1 MRKTYL
7 WAFCLVA
14 SLWCSNGHAQTFE
27 TQYERSVHDLMTDV
41 QQRFGVRFKFDGKV
55 DTVGKRLP
63 YADFRVRP
71 YSIEM
76 TLDNICKYFDWNW
89 WKQTDKLYKIK
100 PYEYPRRHED
110 EGRMMLDWLSTL
122 YNNKA
127 EWEAR
132 RDTLRREVRQRL
144 ELDAFL
150 DSCVVVKD
158 KKGRAERP
166 VTLSKVRRHDGYTTQ
181 NICIELTP
189 GQHLFGTIYAPYG
202 LKKKEKIINK
212 KLSESVALQSNQKVQ
227 SSKQDQDK
235 SKSSKF
241 KVQSSKKYALIVCPD
256 GHWPMRY
263 RKDEQQRL
271 GTLARMGAVCVDFD
285 LYGWGESE
293 QEVGAEAHHTSRAH
307 VYQAACGYILLDW
320 MLTHR
325 KDIDPER
332 VGVMGGSG
340 GGTHTVL
347 LSLLDDRVTAS
358 APVVH
363 LASHFDGGCPCES
376 GKPVQLS
383 AGGTCEAELAA
394 VMAPKPMLIV
404 SDGGDWTSSVPTLE
418 YPYLQRI
425 YSFYDA
431 RDQVRNVHL
440 PNDRHD
446 FNEHKRQAV
455 YDFFIDVF
463 DLDRT
468 MLDEDKVTIEPDDD
482 LKSLYKTQR

>member
-1 MRKTYL
+1 MRKILLTIL
-7 WAFCLVA
+7 ATIAVGC
-14 SLWCSNGHAQTFE
+14 GAQTFE
-27 TQYERSVHDLMTDV
+27 TKFERPVSDLMADV
-41 QQRFGVRFKFDGKV
+41 QKRFGVRFKYNV

-63 YADFRVRP
+63 YADFRIRP
-71 YSIEM
+71 YSIEQ

-89 WKQTDKLYKIK
+89 WKQSGNLYKIK
-100 PYEYPRRHED
+100 PYEYPRRHEE
-110 EGRMMLDWLSTL
+110 EGRQMLNWLSSL
-122 YNNKA
+122 YNEKA
-127 EWEAR
+127 QWEAR
-132 RDTLRREVRQRL
+132 RDSLRREVRQRL

-150 DSCVVVKD
+150 DSCTLK
-158 KKGRAERP
+158 P
-166 VTLSKVRRHDGYTTQ
+166 LLSKVRKHDGYTTQ

-189 GQHLFGTIYAPYG
+189 GQHLFGTIYSPPPFPSRG
-202 LKKKEKIINK
+202 RG
-212 KLSESVALQSNQKVQ
+212 V
-227 SSKQDQDK
+227 
-235 SKSSKF
+235 KSSKGNH
-241 KVQSSKKYALIVCPD
+241 SSHSGRLEGGFPLIICPD
-256 GHWPMRY
+256 GHWPYRY

-320 MLTHR
+320 MLKNR

-332 VGVMGGSG
+332 VGVCGGSG

-347 LSLLDDRVTAS
+347 LSLLDERVTAS

-404 SDGGDWTSSVPTLE
+404 SDGGDWTASVPALE
-418 YPYLQRI
+418 FPYLQRI
-425 YSFYDA
+425 YGFYGAQDK
-431 RDQVRNVHL
+431 VRNVHL
-440 PNDRHD
+440 PNERHD
-446 FNEHKRQAV
+446 FGKNKRQAV

-463 DLDRT
+463 GLDRS
-468 MLDEDKVTIEPDDD
+468 MLDESKVTIEPDND
-482 LKSLYKTQR
+482 LKSLYK

>member
-1 MRKTYL
+1 MRKRLLT
-7 WAFCLVA
+7 AAILVA
-14 SLWCSNGHAQTFE
+14 TAMTATAQSYE
-27 TQYERSVHDLMTDV
+27 TRYERPVHDVMNDV
-41 QQRFGVRFKFDGKV
+41 ARRFGVRFKFDGNV
-55 DTVGKRLP
+55 DTVGKRLT

-71 YSIEM
+71 YSLEM
-76 TLDNICKYFDWNW
+76 TLDNICKHFDWNW
-89 WKQTDKLYKIK
+89 WKQSGNLYKIK
-100 PYEYPRRHED
+100 LYEYPRRHEQ
-110 EGRMMLDWLSTL
+110 EGKMMLDYLSSL
-122 YNNKA
+122 YHNKA

-150 DSCVVVKD
+150 DSCVLLKD
-158 KKGRAERP
+158 KRGNIVRDKQGRPERP
-166 VTLSKVRRHDGYTTQ
+166 VTLSKIRKHDGYTTQ

-189 GQHLFGTIYAPYG
+189 GQHLFGTIYAST
-202 LKKKEKIINK
+202 KKGKH
-212 KLSESVALQSNQKVQ
+212 
-227 SSKQDQDK
+227 
-235 SKSSKF
+235 
-241 KVQSSKKYALIVCPD
+241 ALIVCPD

-293 QEVGAEAHHTSRAH
+293 KEVGAEAHHTSRAH
-307 VYQAACGYILLDW
+307 VYQAACGYVLLDW
-320 MLTHR
+320 MLKNHR
-325 KDIDPER
+325 DIDPQR

-383 AGGTCEAELAA
+383 AGGTCEPELAA
-394 VMAPKPMLIV
+394 TMAPKPMLIV

-418 YPYLQRI
+418 FPYLQRI
-425 YSFYDA
+425 YGFYDA
-431 RDQVRNVHL
+431 RQQVRNVHL
-440 PNDRHD
+440 PSERHD
-446 FNEHKRQAV
+446 FNRNKRQAV

-463 DLDRT
+463 HLDRS
-468 MLDEDKVTIEPDDD
+468 MLDEDKVTIEPDEA
-482 LKSLYKTQR
+482 LKSLYK

>member
-1 MRKTYL
+1 MRNYL
-7 WAFCLVA
+7 FAALLAASSVA
-14 SLWCSNGHAQTFE
+14 TAQTFE
-27 TQYERSVHDLMTDV
+27 NHYERPVHDLMQDV
-41 QQRFGVRFKFDGKV
+41 AQRFGVRFKFDGNV
-55 DTVGKRLP
+55 DTIGKRLP

-71 YSIEM
+71 YSLET

-89 WKQTDKLYKIK
+89 WKQSGNLYKIK
-100 PYEYPRRHED
+100 RYEYPRRHEQ
-110 EGRMMLDWLSTL
+110 EGRLMLDYLSSL
-122 YNNKA
+122 YADKA
-127 EWEAR
+127 QWEAR

-150 DSCVVVKD
+150 DSCVLGK
-158 KKGRAERP
+158 P
-166 VTLSKVRRHDGYTTQ
+166 LLSKVRKHDGYTTQ

-189 GQHLFGTIYAPYG
+189 GQHLFGTIYAST
-202 LKKKEKIINK
+202 KKG
-212 KLSESVALQSNQKVQ
+212 QH
-227 SSKQDQDK
+227 
-235 SKSSKF
+235 
-241 KVQSSKKYALIVCPD
+241 ALIVCPD

-293 QEVGAEAHHTSRAH
+293 REVGAEAHHTSRAH
-307 VYQAACGYILLDW
+307 VYQAACGYILLDY
-320 MLTHR
+320 MLKNR
-325 KDIDPER
+325 KDIDPAR

-376 GKPVQLS
+376 GKPVQLA
-383 AGGTCEAELAA
+383 AGGTCEPELAA

-425 YSFYDA
+425 YGFYGATDK
-431 RDQVRNVHL
+431 VRNVHL
-440 PNDRHD
+440 PRERHD
-446 FNEHKRQAV
+446 FGKNKRQAV

-463 DLDRT
+463 HLDPS
-468 MLDEDKVTIEPDDD
+468 MLDESKVQIEPDEA
-482 LKSLYKTQR
+482 LKSLYK

>member
-1 MRKTYL
+1 MRKVLLYL
-7 WAFCLVA
+7 CAWLPLAVT
-14 SLWCSNGHAQTFE
+14 AQSYE
-27 TQYERSVHDLMTDV
+27 THFERSVSDLMQDV
-41 QQRFGVRFKFDGKV
+41 QQRFDVKFKYNV

-89 WKQTDKLYKIK
+89 WKQSGNTYKIK
-100 PYEYPRRHED
+100 PYEYPRRHEA
-110 EGRMMLDWLSTL
+110 EGKMMLDWLTTL
-122 YNNKA
+122 YDNK
-127 EWEAR
+127 EQWEAR
-132 RDTLRREVRQRL
+132 RDTLRKEVRQRL
-144 ELDAFL
+144 ELDKFL
-150 DSCVVVKD
+150 DSCVVTKD
-158 KKGRAERP
+158 KKGNLVRP
-166 VTLSKVRRHDGYTTQ
+166 VILSKVRKHDGYSTQ

-189 GQHLFGTIYAPYG
+189 GQHLFGTIYAPFG
-202 LKKKEKIINK
+202 QNKKEKIKNK
-212 KLSESVALQSNQKVQ
+212 KH
-227 SSKQDQDK
+227 
-235 SKSSKF
+235 
-241 KVQSSKKYALIVCPD
+241 ALIVCPD
-256 GHWPMRY
+256 GHWPYRY

-293 QEVGAEAHHTSRAH
+293 HEVGADAHHTSRAH
-307 VYQAACGYILLDW
+307 VYQAACGYVLLDW
-320 MLTHR
+320 MLKNR
-325 KDIDPER
+325 KDIDTER

-347 LSLLDDRVTAS
+347 LSLLDDRVKAS

-383 AGGTCEAELAA
+383 AGGTCEPELAA

-418 YPYLQRI
+418 FPYLQRI
-425 YSFYDA
+425 YGFYGAQDKI
-431 RDQVRNVHL
+431 RNVHL
-440 PNDRHD
+440 PNERHD
-446 FNEHKRQAV
+446 FQKNKRNAV

-463 DLDRT
+463 GLDRS
-468 MLDEDKVTIEPDDD
+468 MLDENKITIESEET
-482 LKSLYKTQR
+482 LKSLYK

>member
-1 MRKTYL
+1 MNSIMRRGGVITNYELRIPLLLFYL
-7 WAFCLVA
+7 FAVLPL
-14 SLWCSNGHAQTFE
+14 SAQTFE
-27 TQYERSVHDLMTDV
+27 TRYERSVSDLMKDV
-41 QQRFGVRFKFDGKV
+41 GKRFGVKFKFDSNV

-63 YADFRVRP
+63 YADFRIRP
-71 YSIEM
+71 YSLEM
-76 TLDNICKYFDWNW
+76 TLDNICKYYDWNW
-89 WKQTDKLYKIK
+89 WKQSGNLYKIK
-100 PYEYPRRHED
+100 LYEYPRRHEQ
-110 EGRMMLDWLSTL
+110 EGRMMLDYLSSL
-122 YNNKA
+122 YNNKEQWA
-127 EWEAR
+127 AR
-132 RDTLRREVRQRL
+132 RDTLRKEVRQRL

-150 DSCVVVKD
+150 DSCTLK
-158 KKGRAERP
+158 P
-166 VTLSKVRRHDGYTTQ
+166 LLSKVRKHDGYSTQ

-189 GQHLFGTIYAPYG
+189 GQHLFGTIYTPSPSKG
-202 LKKKEKIINK
+202 KDNK
-212 KLSESVALQSNQKVQ
+212 KRKNSPSLWRGRGEAL
-227 SSKQDQDK
+227 
-235 SKSSKF
+235 
-241 KVQSSKKYALIVCPD
+241 YPLIVCPD
-256 GHWPMRY
+256 GHWPYRY

-293 QEVGAEAHHTSRAH
+293 KEVGADAHHTSRAH
-307 VYQAACGYILLDW
+307 VYQAACGYVLLDY
-320 MLTHR
+320 MLKNR

-376 GKPVQLS
+376 GKPVQLA

-418 YPYLQRI
+418 FPYLQRI
-425 YSFYDA
+425 YGFYDA
-431 RDQVRNVHL
+431 KDNVRNVHL
-440 PNDRHD
+440 PNERHD
-446 FNEHKRQAV
+446 FKENKRQAV

-463 DLDRT
+463 GLDRS
-468 MLDEDKVTIEPDDD
+468 MLDESKVTIEPDEA
-482 LKSLYKTQR
+482 LKSLYK

>member
-1 MRKTYL
+1 MRKRLLT
-7 WAFCLVA
+7 AAILVA
-14 SLWCSNGHAQTFE
+14 TAMAATAQSYE
-27 TQYERSVHDLMTDV
+27 TRYERPVHDVMNDV
-41 QQRFGVRFKFDGKV
+41 ARRFGVRFKFDGNV
-55 DTVGKRLP
+55 DTVGKRLT

-71 YSIEM
+71 YSLEM
-76 TLDNICKYFDWNW
+76 TLDNICKHFDWNW
-89 WKQTDKLYKIK
+89 WKQSGNLYKIK
-100 PYEYPRRHED
+100 LYEYPRRHEQ
-110 EGRMMLDWLSTL
+110 EGKMMLDYLSSL
-122 YNNKA
+122 YHNKA

-132 RDTLRREVRQRL
+132 RDSLRREVRQRL

-150 DSCVVVKD
+150 DSCVLLKD
-158 KKGRAERP
+158 KRGNIVRDKQGRPERP
-166 VTLSKVRRHDGYTTQ
+166 VTLSKIRKHDGYTTQ

-189 GQHLFGTIYAPYG
+189 GQHLFGTIYAST
-202 LKKKEKIINK
+202 KKGKH
-212 KLSESVALQSNQKVQ
+212 
-227 SSKQDQDK
+227 
-235 SKSSKF
+235 
-241 KVQSSKKYALIVCPD
+241 ALIVCPD

-285 LYGWGESE
+285 LYGWGESA

-320 MLTHR
+320 MLSHR
-325 KDIDPER
+325 NDIDTQR

-347 LSLLDDRVTAS
+347 LSLLDERVTAS

-383 AGGTCEAELAA
+383 GGGTCEPELAA

-418 YPYLQRI
+418 FPFLQRI
-425 YSFYDA
+425 YAFYNAKD
-431 RDQVRNVHL
+431 RVRNVHL
-440 PNDRHD
+440 PNERHD
-446 FNEHKRQAV
+446 FKENKRQAV

-463 DLDRT
+463 ALDRA
-468 MLDEDKVTIEPDDD
+468 MLDESKIEIEPDEA
-482 LKSLYKTQR
+482 LKSLYK

>member
-1 MRKTYL
+1 
-7 WAFCLVA
+7 
-14 SLWCSNGHAQTFE
+14 
-27 TQYERSVHDLMTDV
+27 
-41 QQRFGVRFKFDGKV
+41 
-55 DTVGKRLP
+55 
-63 YADFRVRP
+63 
-71 YSIEM
+71 
-76 TLDNICKYFDWNW
+76 
-89 WKQTDKLYKIK
+89 
-100 PYEYPRRHED
+100 
-110 EGRMMLDWLSTL
+110 MLDYLSTS
-122 YNNKA
+122 YNNK
-127 EWEAR
+127 EQWEAR
-132 RDTLRREVRQRL
+132 RDSLRREVRQRL

-150 DSCVVVKD
+150 DSCVLVKN
-158 KKGRAERP
+158 KKGQMERP
-166 VTLSKVRRHDGYTTQ
+166 VILSKIRKHDGYTTQ

-189 GQHLFGTIYAPYG
+189 GQHLFGTIYTP
-202 LKKKEKIINK
+202 
-212 KLSESVALQSNQKVQ
+212 
-227 SSKQDQDK
+227 SSR
-235 SKSSKF
+235 SSRST
-241 KVQSSKKYALIVCPD
+241 QRHPLIVCPD

-293 QEVGAEAHHTSRAH
+293 KEVGAEAHHTSRAH

-325 KDIDPER
+325 QDIDTKR

-383 AGGTCEAELAA
+383 AGGTCEPELAA

-418 YPYLQRI
+418 FPYLQRV
-425 YSFYDA
+425 YGFYGA
-431 RDQVRNVHL
+431 KDQVRNVHL
-440 PNDRHD
+440 PNERHD
-446 FNEHKRQAV
+446 FGKNKRNAV

-463 DLDRT
+463 GLDRT
-468 MLDEDKVTIEPDDD
+468 MLDESKIEIEPDEQ
-482 LKSLYKTQR
+482 LKSLYK

>member
-1 MRKTYL
+1 MKKFL
-7 WAFCLVA
+7 FFLCAFLPLVA
-14 SLWCSNGHAQTFE
+14 GAQTFE
-27 TQYERSVHDLMTDV
+27 TRYERSVNDLMKDV
-41 QQRFGVRFKFDGKV
+41 ARRFCVKFKFDSNV

-63 YADFRVRP
+63 YADFRIRP
-71 YSIEM
+71 YSLEM
-76 TLDNICKYFDWNW
+76 TLDNICKYYDWNW
-89 WKQTDKLYKIK
+89 WKQSGNLYKIK
-100 PYEYPRRHED
+100 LYEYPRRHEQ
-110 EGRMMLDWLSTL
+110 EGKMMLDYLSSL

-127 EWEAR
+127 QWEAR
-132 RDTLRREVRQRL
+132 RDSLRREVRQRL

-150 DSCVVVKD
+150 DSCVMKTAGKPAD
-158 KKGRAERP
+158 TKERP
-166 VTLSKVRRHDGYTTQ
+166 VILSKVRKHDGYTTQ

-189 GQHLFGTIYAPYG
+189 GQHLFGTIYAS
-202 LKKKEKIINK
+202 LKKGKH
-212 KLSESVALQSNQKVQ
+212 
-227 SSKQDQDK
+227 
-235 SKSSKF
+235 
-241 KVQSSKKYALIVCPD
+241 ALIVCPD
-256 GHWPMRY
+256 GHWPYRY

-293 QEVGAEAHHTSRAH
+293 KEVGEAAHHTSRAH

-320 MLTHR
+320 MLKNR
-325 KDIDPER
+325 KDIDPEH

-347 LSLLDDRVTAS
+347 LSLLDERVTAS

-376 GKPVQLS
+376 GKPVQLA

-418 YPYLQRI
+418 FPYLQRI
-425 YSFYDA
+425 YGFYDA
-431 RDQVRNVHL
+431 KDKVRNVHL
-440 PNDRHD
+440 PNERHD
-446 FNEHKRQAV
+446 FRENKRNAV

-463 DLDRT
+463 GLDRS
-468 MLDEDKVTIEPDDD
+468 MLDESKIEMEPDEA
-482 LKSLYKTQR
+482 LKSLYK

>member
-1 MRKTYL
+1 MIVL
-7 WAFCLVA
+7 
-14 SLWCSNGHAQTFE
+14 SLLALGATAQT
-27 TQYERSVHDLMTDV
+27 YENQFRRPVSDV
-41 QQRFGVRFKFDGKV
+41 MKDVAARFDVRFKFDGNV
-55 DTVGKRLP
+55 DTAGVMLT
-63 YADFRVRP
+63 YADFRIRP
-71 YSIEM
+71 YSLEQ

-89 WKQTDKLYKIK
+89 WKQSGNLYKIK
-100 PYEYPRRHED
+100 RYEYPRRHED
-110 EGRMMLDWLSTL
+110 EGRQMLNYLSSL
-122 YNNKA
+122 YHNKV

-132 RDTLRREVRQRL
+132 RDSLRKEVRQRL

-150 DSCVVVKD
+150 DSCVL
-158 KKGRAERP
+158 GPAQ
-166 VTLSKVRRHDGYTTQ
+166 LSKIRKHDGYTTQ

-189 GQHLFGTIYAPYG
+189 GQHLFGTIYAST
-202 LKKKEKIINK
+202 KKGKH
-212 KLSESVALQSNQKVQ
+212 
-227 SSKQDQDK
+227 
-235 SKSSKF
+235 
-241 KVQSSKKYALIVCPD
+241 ALIVCPD

-293 QEVGAEAHHTSRAH
+293 KEVGAEAHHTSRAH
-307 VYQAACGYILLDW
+307 VYQAACGYVLLDW

-325 KDIDPER
+325 KDIDTKR

-383 AGGTCEAELAA
+383 AGGTCEPELAA

-418 YPYLQRI
+418 FPYLQRI
-425 YSFYDA
+425 YDFYGAKDK
-431 RDQVRNVHL
+431 VRNVHL
-440 PNDRHD
+440 PKERHD
-446 FNEHKRQAV
+446 FGKNKRQAV

-463 DLDRT
+463 SLDRT
-468 MLDEDKVTIEPDDD
+468 MLDESKIEIEPDEQ
-482 LKSLYKTQR
+482 LKSLYK

>member
-1 MRKTYL
+1 MMKVNSTVLRRVMGLLPFYL
-7 WAFCLVA
+7 FTL
-14 SLWCSNGHAQTFE
+14 LPLNAQTFE
-27 TQYERSVHDLMTDV
+27 TRYERPVSDLMKDV
-41 QQRFGVRFKFDGKV
+41 AKRFGVKFKFDGNV

-76 TLDNICKYFDWNW
+76 TLDNICKYYDWNW
-89 WKQTDKLYKIK
+89 WKQSGNLYKIK
-100 PYEYPRRHED
+100 LYEYPRRHEQ
-110 EGRMMLDWLSTL
+110 EGKMMLDWLSSL
-122 YNNKA
+122 YNNK
-127 EWEAR
+127 EQWEAR
-132 RDTLRREVRQRL
+132 RDSLRREVRQRL
-144 ELDAFL
+144 ELDKFL
-150 DSCVVVKD
+150 DSCVMVKD
-158 KKGRAERP
+158 KKGNLQRP
-166 VTLSKVRRHDGYTTQ
+166 VILSKIRKHDGYTTQ

-189 GQHLFGTIYAPYG
+189 GQHLFGTIYAS
-202 LKKKEKIINK
+202 LKKGKH
-212 KLSESVALQSNQKVQ
+212 
-227 SSKQDQDK
+227 
-235 SKSSKF
+235 
-241 KVQSSKKYALIVCPD
+241 ALIVCPD
-256 GHWPMRY
+256 GHWPYRY

-293 QEVGAEAHHTSRAH
+293 KEVGEAAHHTSRAH

-320 MLTHR
+320 MLKNR

-347 LSLLDDRVTAS
+347 LSLLDERVTAS

-376 GKPVQLS
+376 GKPVQLA

-418 YPYLQRI
+418 FPYLQRI
-425 YSFYDA
+425 YGFYDA
-431 RDQVRNVHL
+431 KDKVRNVHL
-440 PNDRHD
+440 PNERHD
-446 FNEHKRQAV
+446 FRENKRNAV

-463 DLDRT
+463 GLDRS
-468 MLDEDKVTIEPDDD
+468 MLDESKIEIEQDEA
-482 LKSLYKTQR
+482 LKSLYK